1 LSAIEIANF
10 QYAFGMQASNQGAEW
25 VARTQEGRGTN
36 AQFKFQFY
44 MRGGGAE
51 GTRAETE
58 SESESA
64 SESEPESGFQA
75 AAEEVKSR
83 GRIFRHPHL

>member
-1 LSAIEIANF
+1 
-10 QYAFGMQASNQGAEW
+10 
-25 VARTQEGRGTN
+25 
-36 AQFKFQFY
+36 

-58 SESESA
+58 SESE